1 MVGGERLSAL
11 AVKGDSGRAQLS
23 LDCFQMVAFRGL
35 YSVPKELE
43 FKWLL
48 LLTQAPCYVFSE
60 LLSLEEACRK
70 VQLLRS
76 DVFSC
81 LCPV

>member
-1 MVGGERLSAL
+1 MAIVDWNVL
-11 AVKGDSGRAQLS
+11 K
-23 LDCFQMVAFRGL
+23 C
-35 YSVPKELE
+35 P
-43 FKWLL
+43 